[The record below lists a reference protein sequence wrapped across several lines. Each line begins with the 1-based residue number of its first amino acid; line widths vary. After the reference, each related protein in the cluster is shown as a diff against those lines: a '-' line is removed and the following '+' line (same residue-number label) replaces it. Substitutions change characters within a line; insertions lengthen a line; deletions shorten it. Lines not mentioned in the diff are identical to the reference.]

1 MWFVFI
7 ILCKNLY
14 NQYRLSKM
22 LYHSS
27 TITKLN
33 QLLFNFFYDHGFI
46 IFFYIDFWGVSMLGP
61 STNSKLHC
69 ILKYIVSLKT
79 KSIICI
85 RNVKE
90 GIYPQNR
97 NLLNQ
102 WKFMPP
108 NVNETFEYTP
118 WHPCCHWNLRCGNS
132 ELFEF
137 YLFWWHFLNIV
148 ECWLFGSLLLPL
160 CPFYCS
166 HVLWYLY
173 DMHCRMSSPLW
184 RLQLLTSVWW

>member
-1 MWFVFI
+1 MITVSSFFLHRFLGRFYVGSINKFKI
-7 ILCKNLY
+7 TLYIEVYCKSKDKINHLY
-14 NQYRLSKM
+14 KKCQRG
-22 LYHSS
+22 
-27 TITKLN
+27 
-33 QLLFNFFYDHGFI
+33 HGI
-46 IFFYIDFWGVSMLGP
+46 
-61 STNSKLHC
+61 H
-69 ILKYIVSLKT
+69 
-79 KSIICI
+79 
-85 RNVKE
+85 
-90 GIYPQNR
+90 PQNR
-97 NLLNQ
+97 ILLNQ

-118 WHPCCHWNLRCGNS
+118 WHPCCHWNLRCGNC